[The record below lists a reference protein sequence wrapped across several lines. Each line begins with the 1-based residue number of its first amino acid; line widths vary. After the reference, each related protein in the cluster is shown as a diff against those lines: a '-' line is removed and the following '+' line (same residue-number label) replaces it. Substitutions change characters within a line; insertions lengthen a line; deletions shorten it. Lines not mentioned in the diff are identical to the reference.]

1 MSEEDAYAEQAKK
14 LVDDVIE
21 SAIQRLET
29 GMALTEREKTFES
42 IKQQSGRN
50 SPEITFIKEENF
62 VIENIK
68 WLTIGE
74 YSVEKAEE
82 KMHEYIKTWQYDVSW
97 LYCIDFLG
105 AEEFD
110 FDTRYRFRVRWSIPT
125 RRKPIPRATAS
136 VYFSFVV
143 SKIKPEHYPVET
155 FYVYETHKLVHKP
168 GQSRFREKW
177 LKDIIEN
184 KVMMMQMVEF

>member
-1 MSEEDAYAEQAKK
+1 MSAEEAYADQAKK

-21 SAIQRLET
+21 ASIKRLET
-29 GMALTEREKTFES
+29 GIALTEREKTFES
-42 IKQQSGRN
+42 IIQQSET
-50 SPEITFIKEENF
+50 SPENTFVRDENF
-62 VIENIK
+62 VVENIK
-68 WLTIGE
+68 WLTIGD
-74 YSVEKAEE
+74 YSVAKAEE

-105 AEEFD
+105 AEEYD
-110 FDTRYRFRVRWSIPT
+110 FDSRYRFRVRWSIPT

-143 SKIKPEHYPVET
+143 SKIKPKHYPVDT
-155 FYVYETHKLVHKP
+155 YYVYETHKLVHKP

>member
-1 MSEEDAYAEQAKK
+1 MSEEDAYADQAKK

-21 SAIQRLET
+21 SAILRLET

-62 VIENIK
+62 VVENIK

-82 KMHEYIKTWQYDVSW
+82 KMHEYIKVFFFFFNLVSSINW
-97 LYCIDFLG
+97 MQCI
-105 AEEFD
+105 
-110 FDTRYRFRVRWSIPT
+110 
-125 RRKPIPRATAS
+125 
-136 VYFSFVV
+136 
-143 SKIKPEHYPVET
+143 
-155 FYVYETHKLVHKP
+155 
-168 GQSRFREKW
+168 
-177 LKDIIEN
+177 
-184 KVMMMQMVEF
+184 